1 MKKFI
6 TLFAI
11 VAAFAMINSCGSSKK
26 AVAAQ
31 DYTVEEVELYGYGVG
46 QSDNENTARGIAMT
60 TALGDLSVKL
70 ESTVN
75 AARSNYEKQNGRYNK
90 ALYES
95 LVDVVSSNRLAG
107 VTYKGDRKPASE
119 HGGKEGKYVYRI
131 EAHVSQVL
139 LRKNV
144 DAILDQMDATA
155 DERNAYRRE
164 MFGE

>member
-11 VAAFAMINSCGSSKK
+11 VAMLAMINSCGTSKK
-26 AVAAQ
+26 AVASQ

-46 QSDNENTARGIAMT
+46 QSTNENTARGIAMT
-60 TALGDLSVKL
+60 AALGDLSIKL

-75 AARSNYEKQNGRYNK
+75 AVRSNYEKQNGEYNK

-95 LVDVVSSNRLAG
+95 LVDVVSSNRLTG
-107 VTYKGDRKPASE
+107 ITYKGDRKPASRR
-119 HGGKEGKYVYRI
+119 GGEFEYRI

-144 DAILDQMDATA
+144 DAILDQMDASA
-155 DERNAYRRE
+155 EERNAYRRE